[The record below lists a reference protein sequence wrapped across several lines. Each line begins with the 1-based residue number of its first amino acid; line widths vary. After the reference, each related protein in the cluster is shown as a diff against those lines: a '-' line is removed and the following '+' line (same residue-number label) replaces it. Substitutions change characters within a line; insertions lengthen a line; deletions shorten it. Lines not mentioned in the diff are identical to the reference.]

1 MPRSTH
7 RYFVD
12 NFLSSGLPSLKAS
25 LLSCYEKFHHGV
37 GVSTS
42 LEVRVVASL
51 VSQDIRSITGSN
63 VYGIRKLCNLDPLTR
78 TSPSVVKEMLL
89 NARTDIP
96 DQDSWRIPC
105 LKSFLERRHQL
116 QVSFLDTKVRKTI
129 PLFCAIYIQNGLV
142 STVLISDELII
153 TN

>member
-1 MPRSTH
+1 MAWGVPRSTH

-51 VSQDIRSITGSN
+51 VSQDIRRITGSN

-96 DQDSWRIPC
+96 DQDSWRIP
-105 LKSFLERRHQL
+105 
-116 QVSFLDTKVRKTI
+116 
-129 PLFCAIYIQNGLV
+129 
-142 STVLISDELII
+142 
-153 TN
+153 